1 MAMYTLVYSM
11 TWRRGYRVSSLPSIR
26 AIRLSAGYVVPTG
39 GKRSVPV
46 IAAWLSIENAD
57 WEPCGCGTLAREH
70 RGCSSLL
77 VGVCEQVTC
86 LRLAPTRGE
95 AEDEEV
101 FGSTGAFPGVVAASR
116 HINCVRRGFDVE
128 MSMLIE
134 RCKCQRQLISSVW
147 TATERCR

>member
-1 MAMYTLVYSM
+1 MRIRNLVDV
-11 TWRRGYRVSSLPSIR
+11 G
-26 AIRLSAGYVVPTG
+26 LSQG
-39 GKRSVPV
+39 
-46 IAAWLSIENAD
+46 SIED
-57 WEPCGCGTLAREH
+57 VHLSWWK
-70 RGCSSLL
+70 SVS
-77 VGVCEQVTC
+77 TC

-128 MSMLIE
+128 VSMLIE
-134 RCKCQRQLISSVW
+134 RSKCQRQLISSVW